1 MGDPIA
7 TFSFA
12 LLEGSHLQ
20 VHVNWGHESMGRQIR
35 NQKSEITN
43 RQLWRKEPDL
53 KALAQFGAITDLNS
67 TALSVHAGGFMSQ
80 TAESEASTDAG
91 SKLARFPNTHW
102 TLVLEAAR
110 GEPGRSQEALGQLC
124 VLYREPIRSW
134 LRRSGAAPDAVD
146 DLTQCFIEHLLEG
159 NRLKNVEQR
168 ETKFRTYL
176 IECIRRLV
184 RGEWRKAMAA
194 KRGSGLAPVELD
206 ETAVGL
212 TVDPERHMDQDFAL
226 AVHQRALDRLA
237 TGRFSGEPKRTR
249 FQHLQPL
256 ILGYDPETSY
266 AEIGSR
272 LGMSANHVKKA
283 VFDLRHEYYEV
294 FRDEVNRLVRPDLID
309 EETRYLM
316 TLLAGSSATDPVS

>member
-7 TFSFA
+7 TFGFE

-53 KALAQFGAITDLNS
+53 NS
-67 TALSVHAGGFMSQ
+67 TARSVHAGGVMSQ

-146 DLTQCFIEHLLEG
+146 DLTQCFIEYLLEG

-212 TVDPERHMDQDFAL
+212 TVDPERHVDQDFAL

-249 FQHLQPL
+249 FQHLQPF
-256 ILGYDPETSY
+256 ILGYDPEISY

-283 VFDLRHEYYEV
+283 VFDLRQEYYEV
-294 FRDEVNRLVRPDLID
+294 FRDEVSRLVRPDLID

>member
-1 MGDPIA
+1 
-7 TFSFA
+7 
-12 LLEGSHLQ
+12 
-20 VHVNWGHESMGRQIR
+20 
-35 NQKSEITN
+35 
-43 RQLWRKEPDL
+43 
-53 KALAQFGAITDLNS
+53 
-67 TALSVHAGGFMSQ
+67 MSQ
-80 TAESEASTDAG
+80 TADSEASTDAG

-146 DLTQCFIEHLLEG
+146 DLTQCFIEYLLEG

-212 TVDPERHMDQDFAL
+212 TVDPERHVDQDFAL

-237 TGRFSGEPKRTR
+237 AGRFSGEPKRTR
-249 FQHLQPL
+249 FQRLQPF
-256 ILGYDPETSY
+256 ILGYDPEISY
-266 AEIGSR
+266 AEIGSQ

-283 VFDLRHEYYEV
+283 VFDLRQEYYEA
-294 FRDEVNRLVRPDLID
+294 FRDEISRLVRPDLID

-316 TLLAGSSATDPVS
+316 TLLAGSSATDAVS

>member
-1 MGDPIA
+1 
-7 TFSFA
+7 
-12 LLEGSHLQ
+12 
-20 VHVNWGHESMGRQIR
+20 
-35 NQKSEITN
+35 
-43 RQLWRKEPDL
+43 
-53 KALAQFGAITDLNS
+53 
-67 TALSVHAGGFMSQ
+67 MSQ

-146 DLTQCFIEHLLEG
+146 DLTQCFIEYLLEG

-194 KRGSGLAPVELD
+194 KRGGGLAPVELD

-212 TVDPERHMDQDFAL
+212 TVDPERHVDQDFAL

-249 FQHLQPL
+249 FQHLQPF
-256 ILGYDPETSY
+256 ILGYDPEISY

-283 VFDLRHEYYEV
+283 VFDLRQEYYEV
-294 FRDEVNRLVRPDLID
+294 FRDEVSRLVRPDLID

>member
-1 MGDPIA
+1 M
-7 TFSFA
+7 
-12 LLEGSHLQ
+12 L
-20 VHVNWGHESMGRQIR
+20 
-35 NQKSEITN
+35 
-43 RQLWRKEPDL
+43 
-53 KALAQFGAITDLNS
+53 
-67 TALSVHAGGFMSQ
+67 GGVVSQ
-80 TAESEASTDAG
+80 TAESEESTDAG

-146 DLTQCFIEHLLEG
+146 DLTQCFIEYLLEG

-184 RGEWRKAMAA
+184 RGEWRKTMAA
-194 KRGSGLAPVELD
+194 KRGSGLVPVELD

-249 FQHLQPL
+249 FQHLQPF
-256 ILGYDPETSY
+256 ILGYDPEISY

-283 VFDLRHEYYEV
+283 VFDLRQEYYEV
-294 FRDEVNRLVRPDLID
+294 FRDEVSRLVRPDLID